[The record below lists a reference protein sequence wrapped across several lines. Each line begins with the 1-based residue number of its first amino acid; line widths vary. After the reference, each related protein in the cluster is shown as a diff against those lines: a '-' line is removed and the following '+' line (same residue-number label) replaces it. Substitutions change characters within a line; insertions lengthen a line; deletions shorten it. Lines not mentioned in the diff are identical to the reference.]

1 MTNAAACRI
10 DDNSVAAPEWGP
22 RLPKSACLPINRCNL
37 PAAILGGLTFQRHP
51 APLLLDGVAELHADL
66 FPLLERLTES
76 AERARQFM
84 DYMTVHFRL
93 EALEEVGLKLGQPTA
108 APDRGS
114 RPGRSR
120 LRGRA
125 DYLRMVRG
133 WAFDPNSREGAV
145 LKAWVESRFG
155 LLTRFHGVL
164 LDDRSEDAY
173 EHFLEVCSQ
182 GLYNTNAL
190 EAQLDLLYTYCQYEL
205 RRQQP
210 ELTHLTLYRGF
221 NRFSD
226 DQVLSKPDR
235 RRRWIVLLNNL
246 SSFSVRRER
255 AEEFGDHLLRTQVPA
270 PKVFFYNRILPGM
283 LKGEDEYVVI
293 GGIYEVERLA

>member
-1 MTNAAACRI
+1 MTNVATCQI
-10 DDNSVAAPEWGP
+10 DNNSSATPEWGP

-37 PAAILGGLTFQRHP
+37 PAVILGGLTFQHHP
-51 APLLLDGVAELHADL
+51 APLLLDGVAELHTDL
-66 FPLLERLTES
+66 FPLLERLADP
-76 AERARQFM
+76 AERARRFM

-93 EALEEVGLKLGQPTA
+93 EALEEAGLM
-108 APDRGS
+108 PDRATDSRQS
-114 RPGRSR
+114 RPK

-164 LDDRSEDAY
+164 LDDRTEDAY
-173 EHFLEVCSQ
+173 EHFMEVCSQ

-205 RRQQP
+205 HCQQP
-210 ELTHLTLYRGF
+210 DLTHLTLYRGF

-226 DQVLSKPDR
+226 DQVLATPDR
-235 RRRWIVLLNNL
+235 HRWIVLLNNL
-246 SSFSVRRER
+246 RSFSVRRER
-255 AEEFGDHLLRTQVPA
+255 AEEFGDHMLRARVPVS
-270 PKVFFYNRILPGM
+270 KVFFYNRLLPGM

>member
-1 MTNAAACRI
+1 MTNAVACRI
-10 DDNSVAAPEWGP
+10 DDNSEVVPETRV
-22 RLPKSACLPINRCNL
+22 RLPRSACLPINRCNL
-37 PAAILGGLTFQRHP
+37 PAVILGGLTFQRHP
-51 APLLLDGVAELHADL
+51 APLLLDGVAELHPDL
-66 FPLLERLTES
+66 FPLLDPLVEP
-76 AERARQFM
+76 AERARRFM

-93 EALEEVGLKLGQPTA
+93 EALEEAGLN
-108 APDRGS
+108 
-114 RPGRSR
+114 PGRPR

-155 LLTRFHGVL
+155 LLTRYHGGL
-164 LDDRSEDAY
+164 LDDRAQESY
-173 EHFLEVCSQ
+173 ERFLEVCSR

-210 ELTHLTLYRGF
+210 DATHLNLYRGF

-226 DQVLSKPDR
+226 DQMLTRLDR
-235 RRRWIVLLNNL
+235 RRWVVLLNNL
-246 SSFSVRRER
+246 SSFSGHRER
-255 AEEFGDHLLRTQVPA
+255 AEEFGDHLLRAWVPLS
-270 PKVFFYNRILPGM
+270 KVFFYNRMLPGM